1 MNKQNINTWLNT
13 KIDDREYHYDI
24 ILELCNELENG
35 IKSMDLEINDINK
48 LKKEFIY
55 FLYLNSSRRKYK

>member
-24 ILELCNELENG
+24 ILELCHELENA
-35 IKSMDLEINDINK
+35 IKSMELEINDSNK

-55 FLYLNSSRRKYK
+55 FLYLNSSRQKYK